1 MFFFLNQRK
10 MVENG
15 WMTKLMINIV
25 TKSQGYAQILHI
37 LNKPGRKQI
46 MKYTMLYFDT
56 AVL

>member
-1 MFFFLNQRK
+1 

-15 WMTKLMINIV
+15 WMTKLMINI

-37 LNKPGRKQI
+37 LSKPGRKQI